1 MINLSDIPEILEVAQ
16 MGDYEALDIIVREF
30 NPLIKKKSY
39 LNNRFDEDCFQE
51 LNSKLINCIYKFEYN
66 PMKNNFQSCLDNL
79 TLNG

>member
-1 MINLSDIPEILEVAQ
+1 MIDLLEIDEILNAAKE
-16 MGDYEALDIIVREF
+16 GDRESLHIIIKEF

-66 PMKNNFQSCLDNL
+66 PMNNNFQSCLDNL
-79 TLNG
+79 TLNV

>member
-1 MINLSDIPEILEVAQ
+1 LIDLLEIDEILNAAKE
-16 MGDYEALDIIVREF
+16 GDRESLHIIIKEF

-66 PMKNNFQSCLDNL
+66 PMKNNFQNCLDNL
-79 TLNG
+79 TLNV